1 MIRRLAPL
9 LALALAA
16 CGSSPVTRYH
26 SLQDSAPLGGGGG
39 AERLVEVLPVAVP
52 AAVDRGELVLTAADG
67 RLDVRESERWAGPL
81 ADELRDLITA
91 ALWRAARAADVYAA
105 PVPAAASD
113 LPQYRL
119 AARFERFEA
128 RGRTAQVAA
137 TWTVRRLPDGAAA
150 ACRAA
155 ASAAMP
161 EADAAAAAQ
170 ALGEASRTIADAI
183 AASLVRLGTPAPC
196 PPA

>member
-1 MIRRLAPL
+1 MIRRLAPV
-9 LALALAA
+9 LALVLAA
-16 CGSSPVTRYH
+16 CGSSPVTHYH
-26 SLQDSAPLGGGGG
+26 SLQDAAPLGGGGG

-67 RLDVRESERWAGPL
+67 GLDVREGERWAGPL

-91 ALWRAARAADVYAA
+91 ALWRTARAADVYAA
-105 PVPAAASD
+105 PVPAAASK

-128 RGRTAQVAA
+128 RGASAQVVA
-137 TWTVRRLPDGAAA
+137 TWTVRRLPDGTAA

-155 ASAAMP
+155 ASAAIAGP
-161 EADAAAAAQ
+161 TPAAAAK
-170 ALGEASRTIADAI
+170 ALGEASRTVAAAI
-183 AASLVRLGTPAPC
+183 AESLGRLDTGAPC
-196 PPA
+196 PAS